1 MKVANVIKTNR
12 LLPCPFCGKAAELT
26 DYYGSDYQVWCPYCY
41 ITPIGVFSKTIQ
53 GAIDKWN
60 TRNGILLE
68 VKE

>member
-26 DYYGSDYQVWCPYCY
+26 DYDGSNYQVWCPHCR
-41 ITPIGVFSKTIQ
+41 IVHFGIFSETIQ

-60 TRNGILLE
+60 TRNGSLEE